1 MELDMTTDETRAYG
15 TPVTWTFPGKYIS
28 VTTYK
33 RDGTGMVTPVW
44 FVQEG
49 DRLLF
54 RTGVASGKA
63 KRIRSNPAVLVAV
76 CTIRGELLGPQVSGV
91 ARVLSG
97 SAADDAK
104 RLINRKYRVDWAIA
118 RTWWFIQTALRL
130 PHRSRSTPVFLE
142 ITPR

>member
-1 MELDMTTDETRAYG
+1 MTTDETRADG
-15 TPVTWTFPGKYIS
+15 APVTWTFPGKYIS

-33 RDGTGMVTPVW
+33 RDGTGVATPVW
-44 FVQEG
+44 FVQES

-63 KRIRSNPAVLVAV
+63 KRIRRNSAVLVAA
-76 CTIRGELLGPQVSGV
+76 CTLRGELLGQPVSGV

-97 SAADDAK
+97 SAAGDAN
-104 RLINRKYRVDWAIA
+104 RLINRKYRAEWAIA
-118 RTWWFIQTALRL
+118 RTWWSIQSALRL
-130 PHRSRSTPVFLE
+130 PHRPRSTPVFLV

>member
-1 MELDMTTDETRAYG
+1 MTTDETRADG
-15 TPVTWTFPGKYIS
+15 APVTWTFPGKYIS

-33 RDGTGMVTPVW
+33 QDGTGVATPVW
-44 FVQEG
+44 FAQEG

-63 KRIRSNPAVLVAV
+63 KRIRRNPAVLVAA
-76 CTIRGELLGPQVSGV
+76 CTLRGELLGQQVSGV

-97 SAADDAK
+97 SAAGDAR
-104 RLINRKYRVDWAIA
+104 RLINRKYRADWVIV
-118 RTWWFIQTALRL
+118 RPVWFIQSALHLGR
-130 PHRSRSTPVFLE
+130 PRSTPVFLA

>member
-1 MELDMTTDETRAYG
+1 MMTDGTRAAG
-15 TPVTWTFPGKYIS
+15 APVTWTFPGKYIS

-33 RDGTGMVTPVW
+33 RDGTGVATPVW

-63 KRIRSNPAVLVAV
+63 KRIRGNPAVLAAA
-76 CTIRGELLGPQVSGV
+76 CTLRGKLLGQQVSGV

-97 SAADDAK
+97 PAAPGAE
-104 RLINRKYRVDWAIA
+104 RLLN
-118 RTWWFIQTALRL
+118 
-130 PHRSRSTPVFLE
+130 
-142 ITPR
+142 

>member
-1 MELDMTTDETRAYG
+1 
-15 TPVTWTFPGKYIS
+15 
-28 VTTYK
+28 
-33 RDGTGMVTPVW
+33 VW

-63 KRIRSNPAVLVAV
+63 KRVRRNPAVLVAA
-76 CTIRGELLGPQVSGV
+76 CTIGGELLGQQVSGV

-104 RLINRKYRVDWAIA
+104 RQINRKYRAEWILT
-118 RTWWFIQTALRL
+118 RTWWFIQTALHL
-130 PHRSRSTPVFLE
+130 PHRPRSTPVFLA